1 MLPRNSGFLVV
12 GSLEG
17 FALPNAIHSVI
28 SNLEEG
34 RADLAHD
41 CSTVVNG
48 IKITV
53 LGCFVS
59 FGFNLQFRT
68 VLFNCTSFI

>member
-1 MLPRNSGFLVV
+1 MLPRNSDFLVA

-34 RADLAHD
+34 RADPACD
-41 CSTVVNG
+41 CSPVVNG
-48 IKITV
+48 IRITV
-53 LGCFVS
+53 LGCLVS
-59 FGFNLQFRT
+59 FGFNL
-68 VLFNCTSFI
+68 